1 MSELPPFELRPVCC
15 KCTNDRWRCEWFDG
29 QRRAMQQFAAP
40 QYECLRLTCDRCGY
54 TFDMATK
61 DAADAG

>member
-1 MSELPPFELRPVCC
+1 MGELPPFELRPVCP
-15 KCTNDRWRCEWFDG
+15 KCGGDAWAWRFLGFIIETLTILNPP
-29 QRRAMQQFAAP
+29 R
-40 QYECLRLTCDRCGY
+40 LRLTCDRCGY